1 MTRLR
6 GRRSDTGLQ
15 AFLLLLLAIYTGTL
29 LEYFGITHLIP
40 NSIKND
46 SFLRNQSEL
55 DSQPVIAT
63 SQLLQSQKV
72 GKKYA

>member
-6 GRRSDTGLQ
+6 GRRSDSGLQ

-40 NSIKND
+40 NSVKNG
-46 SFLRNQSEL
+46 SFLHNQSEL
-55 DSQPVIAT
+55 LSQPVIAT
-63 SQLLQSQKV
+63 SPLLQSQKV
-72 GKKYA
+72 GQEYA

>member
-6 GRRSDTGLQ
+6 GRRSDIGLQ

-40 NSIKND
+40 NSIKNG
-46 SFLRNQSEL
+46 SFLRNQTEL
-55 DSQPVIAT
+55 ESQPVIAT
-63 SQLLQSQKV
+63 SPLKQSQKV
-72 GKKYA
+72 GNVYA